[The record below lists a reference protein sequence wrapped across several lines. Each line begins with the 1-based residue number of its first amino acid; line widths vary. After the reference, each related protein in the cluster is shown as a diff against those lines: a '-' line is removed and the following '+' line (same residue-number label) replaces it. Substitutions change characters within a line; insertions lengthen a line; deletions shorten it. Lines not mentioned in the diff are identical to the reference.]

1 MLNKSG
7 IIKAEYA
14 TPKQILADPS
24 LQFSVG
30 CLVPT
35 TIGES
40 NTIVSAGTPI
50 YVDLNNVDLNNINA
64 VCKKVDNTAT
74 FANAVLLHDVDLSK
88 GQANGT
94 ALIFGFVDLSKV
106 DTTVQT
112 KLKTALSTD
121 GATKLITL
129 VNCNG

>member
-7 IIKAEYA
+7 ITKTDYA
-14 TPKQILADPS
+14 APKQILADPS

-35 TIGES
+35 SVVDSAT
-40 NTIVSAGTPI
+40 TAKAGTPI
-50 YVDLNNVDLNNINA
+50 YVDLNNINTA
-64 VCKKVDNTAT
+64 CKKINNSTV
-74 FANAVLLHDVDLSK
+74 FANAVLLHDVDLSN

-106 DTTVQT
+106 DTTTQT
-112 KLKTALSTD
+112 SLKTALSNTS
-121 GATKLITL
+121 ATKLITL
-129 VNCNG
+129 VNHNG

>member
-7 IIKAEYA
+7 IIKTDYA

-35 TIGES
+35 DIG
-40 NTIVSAGTPI
+40 NAKAGTPI
-50 YVDLNNVDLNNINA
+50 HVDLSNINVA
-64 VCKKVDNTAT
+64 CKKVDNTAT
-74 FANAVLLHDVDLSK
+74 FANAVLLHDVDVSN
-88 GQANGT
+88 GQTNGT
-94 ALIFGFVDLSKV
+94 ALIFGFVDLNKV
-106 DTTVQT
+106 DTTTQAL
-112 KLKTALSTD
+112 LKTALSTD

-129 VNCNG
+129 VNYNG

>member
-30 CLVPT
+30 CLVPAN
-35 TIGES
+35 IG
-40 NTIVSAGTPI
+40 NTKAGTPI
-50 YVDLNNVDLNNINA
+50 RVDLSNIN
-64 VCKKVDNTAT
+64 VTCEKVDNTAT
-74 FANAVLLHDVDLSK
+74 FANAVLLHDVDVSN
-88 GQANGT
+88 GQTNGT
-94 ALIFGFVDLSKV
+94 ALIFGFVDLNKI
-106 DTTVQT
+106 DTTTQT
-112 KLKTALSTD
+112 LLKAALSTD

-129 VNCNG
+129 VNYNG

>member
-7 IIKAEYA
+7 IIKADYA

-35 TIGES
+35 NIG
-40 NTIVSAGTPI
+40 NTKAGTPI
-50 YVDLNNVDLNNINA
+50 NVDLSNINVA
-64 VCKKVDNTAT
+64 CKKVDNTAI
-74 FANAVLLHDVDLSK
+74 FANAVLLHDVDVSN
-88 GQANGT
+88 GQTNGT
-94 ALIFGFVDLSKV
+94 ALIFGFVDLNKI
-106 DTTVQT
+106 DATTQGL
-112 KLKTALSTD
+112 LKTALSED

-129 VNCNG
+129 VNYNG

>member
-1 MLNKSG
+1 MLNKSS
-7 IIKAEYA
+7 IIEAEYA

-24 LQFSVG
+24 LQFSVS

-35 TIGES
+35 TIGET
-40 NTIVSAGTPI
+40 NTFVSAGTPI
-50 YVDLNNVDLNNINA
+50 YVDLNDINV
-64 VCKKVDNTAT
+64 VCKQVDNIET

-106 DTTVQT
+106 DATVQT

-121 GATKLITL
+121 GATKLVTL
-129 VNCNG
+129 VNYNG

>member
-1 MLNKSG
+1 MLNKSS

-24 LQFSVG
+24 LQFSVS

-35 TIGES
+35 TIGET
-40 NTIVSAGTPI
+40 NTFASAGTPI
-50 YVDLNNVDLNNINA
+50 YVDLNNINV
-64 VCKKVDNTAT
+64 VCKQVDNVET

-106 DTTVQT
+106 DATVQT

-121 GATKLITL
+121 GATKLVTL
-129 VNCNG
+129 VNYNG

>member
-7 IIKAEYA
+7 IIKTDYA

-35 TIGES
+35 DIENS
-40 NTIVSAGTPI
+40 KAGTPI
-50 YVDLNNVDLNNINA
+50 YVDLSNINVA
-64 VCKKVDNTAT
+64 CKKVDNTAT
-74 FANAVLLHDVDLSK
+74 FANAVLLHDVDVSN
-88 GQANGT
+88 GQTNGT
-94 ALIFGFVDLSKV
+94 ALIFGFVDLNKV
-106 DTTVQT
+106 DATTQT
-112 KLKTALSTD
+112 LLKTALSTD

-129 VNCNG
+129 VNYNG

>member
-7 IIKAEYA
+7 IIKEDYA

-30 CLVPT
+30 CLVPAD
-35 TIGES
+35 IK
-40 NTIVSAGTPI
+40 NTKAGTPI
-50 YVDLNNVDLNNINA
+50 YVDLSNINVA
-64 VCKKVDNTAT
+64 CKKVDNTAT
-74 FANAVLLHDVDLSK
+74 FANAVLLHDVDVSN
-88 GQANGT
+88 GQTNGT

-106 DTTVQT
+106 DTTTQGL
-112 KLKTALSTD
+112 LKTALSTD

-129 VNCNG
+129 VNHND

>member
-30 CLVPT
+30 CLVPAN
-35 TIGES
+35 IG
-40 NTIVSAGTPI
+40 NTKAGTPI
-50 YVDLNNVDLNNINA
+50 YVDLSNINVA
-64 VCKKVDNTAT
+64 CKKVDNTT
-74 FANAVLLHDVDLSK
+74 FFANAVLLHDVDVSN
-88 GQANGT
+88 GQTNGT
-94 ALIFGFVDLSKV
+94 ALIFGFVDLNKV
-106 DTTVQT
+106 DTTTQT
-112 KLKTALSTD
+112 LLKTALSTD

-129 VNCNG
+129 VNYNG